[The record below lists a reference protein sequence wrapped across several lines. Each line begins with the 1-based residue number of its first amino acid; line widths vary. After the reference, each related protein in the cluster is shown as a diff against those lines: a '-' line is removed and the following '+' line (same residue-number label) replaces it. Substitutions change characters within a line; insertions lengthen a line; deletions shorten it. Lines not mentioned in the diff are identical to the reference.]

1 MTSQDVAM
9 LFDTSTSI
17 TEEGFWSMKSFATFM
32 IQLMELGSTK
42 TRVCLVKFP
51 MRPTLVSSFTKFSST
66 DDIESTI
73 GSIVYGDGD
82 TGTFT
87 LSDLN
92 LLYPNTNMHILHTA
106 LYTFLKCRQ
115 GEFV

>member
-1 MTSQDVAM
+1 MTPQDVAM

-87 LSDLN
+87 LSGLN
-92 LLYPNTNMHILHTA
+92 LL
-106 LYTFLKCRQ
+106 
-115 GEFV
+115 

>member
-51 MRPTLVSSFTKFSST
+51 MTPTLVSSFTKFSST

-87 LSDLN
+87 LSGLN
-92 LLYPNTNMHILHTA
+92 LL
-106 LYTFLKCRQ
+106 
-115 GEFV
+115 

>member
-1 MTSQDVAM
+1 
-9 LFDTSTSI
+9 
-17 TEEGFWSMKSFATFM
+17 MKSFATFM

-92 LLYPNTNMHILHTA
+92 LLYPNTNMHILHT
-106 LYTFLKCRQ
+106 FLKCRQ